1 LEQLRPAPTHQS
13 NDQVQRRVDVSASAP
28 PSRAVRVLGP
38 CFRCG
43 QMGHLQWH
51 CPLRGKVQQN
61 YEVADRYSAQAKSAS
76 RRTEQNVSAAT
87 YLQARVGKRV
97 CNCLLDTGSDVTVIP
112 ASLVCRD
119 DIKDTVHTLS
129 AANATEIAVIGE
141 VSLPFSVGEFKETLT
156 GLVSEHVDEVMLGI
170 DWMVSNS
177 VIWEFD
183 RSRIKIDKKYYGLKR
198 RSDNRAWCRRVVLQ
212 GDVVIPSRTEVVVR
226 RLSDDVGKGGLDW
239 GTEPRPLVPGV
250 HVSRTVILGDRWSS
264 IPVRAMNVRS

>member
-1 LEQLRPAPTHQS
+1 
-13 NDQVQRRVDVSASAP
+13 
-28 PSRAVRVLGP
+28 
-38 CFRCG
+38 
-43 QMGHLQWH
+43 M
-51 CPLRGKVQQN
+51 
-61 YEVADRYSAQAKSAS
+61 
-76 RRTEQNVSAAT
+76 
-87 YLQARVGKRV
+87 
-97 CNCLLDTGSDVTVIP
+97 TVIP